1 VRFRSGEWLGSWG
14 PYFPD
19 MRLNINLAS
28 HPYEDVRDFWLRWG
42 GALAGAGIL
51 TLVLLYLVLAG
62 YGSARKDRN
71 LIGQREQQIA
81 DRDREREQAQA
92 LLNLPQNRSTRDRS
106 QFLNDLF
113 ERKAFSWTRV
123 FENLERVMP
132 ARMHVLSIHPET
144 DTDNQLELKLVVGGD
159 SHEHAL
165 ELVRKMED
173 SPRFRH
179 TYIEKE
185 HFPLP
190 GQAVTDAVQ
199 FDITSIYVPES
210 EIPETGVHGTGKHET
225 GVRESKNPG
234 HGGAQ

>member
-1 VRFRSGEWLGSWG
+1 VENGWG
-14 PYFPD
+14 RGIPAFLK
-19 MRLNINLAS
+19 MRIDINLAS
-28 HPYEDVRDFWLRWG
+28 HPYEDVRNFWLRWG
-42 GALAGAGIL
+42 GAVAGLGIV
-51 TLVLLYLVLAG
+51 TLILLYLVFTG
-62 YGSARKDRN
+62 YSGARKDRE
-71 LIGQREQQIA
+71 LIRQRQEQIA
-81 DRDREREQAQA
+81 DRDRERDHAQA

-123 FENLERVMP
+123 FEDLERVMP

-144 DTDNQLELKLVVGGD
+144 NTDNQLELKLVVGGD

-165 ELVRKMED
+165 ELVRRMED

-190 GQAVTDAVQ
+190 SQTVTDAVQ
-199 FDITSIYVPES
+199 FDISAIYVPETG
-210 EIPETGVHGTGKHET
+210 IP
-225 GVRESKNPG
+225 ESKNPEGKASG

>member
-1 VRFRSGEWLGSWG
+1 
-14 PYFPD
+14 

-123 FENLERVMP
+123 FENL
-132 ARMHVLSIHPET
+132 
-144 DTDNQLELKLVVGGD
+144 
-159 SHEHAL
+159 
-165 ELVRKMED
+165 
-173 SPRFRH
+173 
-179 TYIEKE
+179 
-185 HFPLP
+185 
-190 GQAVTDAVQ
+190 
-199 FDITSIYVPES
+199 
-210 EIPETGVHGTGKHET
+210 
-225 GVRESKNPG
+225 
-234 HGGAQ
+234 